1 MGKDYR
7 AASVSL
13 TVVPGKRFDYN
24 PHETSGRVSVVQDD
38 LTEAQERWRGRMT
51 WLAVDETKFGI
62 RKTRVNVRLDR
73 DEALT
78 LADEII
84 GPSDSRGLL
93 TRDQAVRRVA
103 ALCQAWGIT
112 TEELEA
118 EQVMQA
124 LNGRLA
130 IAQ

>member
-1 MGKDYR
+1 LGKDYR

-13 TVVPGKRFDYN
+13 TVVPGKRYDYN
-24 PHETSGRVSVVQDD
+24 PHETSGRISVVQDD

-62 RKTRVNVRLDR
+62 RKTRVNVRLDH

-84 GPSDSRGLL
+84 GPSDARGLL
-93 TRDQAVRRVA
+93 TRDQAIRRVA

-130 IAQ
+130 IAR